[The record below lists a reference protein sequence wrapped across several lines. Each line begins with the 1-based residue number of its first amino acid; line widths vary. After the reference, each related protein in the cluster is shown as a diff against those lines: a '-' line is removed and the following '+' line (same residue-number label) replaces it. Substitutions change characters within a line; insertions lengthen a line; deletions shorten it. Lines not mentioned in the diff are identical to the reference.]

1 MRRNLTTIKKFRPHP
16 LFIIRNLWQYLFLLL
31 IPVFRVLYSLI
42 VNSFSWIHGFHFEI
56 TLSVWMEGVWMDA
69 AVALLI
75 LSLGTLQWLC
85 FTIEVSKDG
94 ILIRKGV
101 FRREVKF
108 IPVSRCHCILTMEP
122 FHLRIF
128 RALEVRVDTPGGGT
142 KQADLSI
149 LIGKSNCIQ
158 MLNIL
163 RYRSTLGGFSY
174 PTVYSPKN
182 RYVFILAMITSNSF
196 AGLILIS
203 TFITQVGNILGQQ
216 FSEMIYG
223 TFENVART
231 LASGIPPT
239 AFALAC
245 ILLFGYL
252 FAFIAS
258 LSRHANFHVVR
269 RKNILQI
276 KAGLITKR
284 RYSLQVEKIAYLD
297 IRRSLLTFVLGV
309 YSVFLSTVGYG
320 KFKDDVSALIPCVR
334 KKRLEESMKLLLPE
348 YHLSQRSLRPNRI
361 RSMFRYTWR
370 SAALLV
376 LLQAGKF
383 ILCGLFPSWQDL
395 ISWVC
400 FMAGFP
406 LIWLLA
412 VKIIDLN
419 TAGISYKDGCYTL
432 RYSKGFSLHQ
442 VIIRPER
449 IAKVKRIQS
458 IFQRRTGRCDLYIYS
473 YSEGTDILHIRD
485 LKKED
490 AEKLFI
496 HFEED
501 LGEE

>member
-1 MRRNLTTIKKFRPHP
+1 MRKNQTTIKKFHPHP

-31 IPVFRVLYSLI
+31 IPMFRMLYSLI
-42 VNSFSWIHGFHFEI
+42 VNSFSWIHGFHLEI
-56 TLSVWMEGVWMDA
+56 NLSAWLKGVWMDA
-69 AVALLI
+69 AVAMLI
-75 LSLGTLQWLC
+75 LSLGVLQWLC
-85 FTIEVSKDG
+85 FAIEVSKDG
-94 ILIRKGV
+94 ILIRKGI
-101 FRREVKF
+101 FRREVRF

-122 FHLRIF
+122 FHLKIF
-128 RALEVRVDTPGGGT
+128 KALEVRVDTPGGGT
-142 KQADLSI
+142 KQADLSL
-149 LIGKSNCIQ
+149 LIGRSNCIQ

-163 RYRSTLGGFSY
+163 RYRSTISGFSQ
-174 PTVYSPKN
+174 PTVYSPKS

-231 LASGIPPT
+231 LAFGIPPA

-245 ILLFGYL
+245 VLLFGYL
-252 FAFIAS
+252 FAFVAS

-269 RKNILQI
+269 WKDILQV

-309 YSVFLSTVGYG
+309 YSVFISTVGYG
-320 KFKDDVSALIPCVR
+320 KFRDDVSALIPCVR
-334 KKRLEESMKLLLPE
+334 KKQLEKNMSLLLPE
-348 YHLSQRSLRPNRI
+348 YHLSQRSLCPNRV
-361 RSMFRYTWR
+361 RSIFRYTWR

-376 LLQAGKF
+376 LLQAGRLV
-383 ILCGLFPSWQDL
+383 LCGFFPSWQEL
-395 ISWVC
+395 IRWVC
-400 FMAGFP
+400 LMASFP
-406 LIWLLA
+406 MVWLLA
-412 VKIIDLN
+412 VKVIDLN

-442 VIIRPER
+442 VVIRPER
-449 IAKVKRIQS
+449 IAKIKRVQS

-473 YSEGTDILHIRD
+473 YSEGTNVHHIRD

-496 HFEED
+496 FLEERK
-501 LGEE
+501 EK